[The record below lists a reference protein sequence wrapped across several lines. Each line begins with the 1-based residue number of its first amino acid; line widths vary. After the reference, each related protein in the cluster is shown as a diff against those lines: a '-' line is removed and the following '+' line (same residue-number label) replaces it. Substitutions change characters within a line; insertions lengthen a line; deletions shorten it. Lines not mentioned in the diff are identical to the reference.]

1 MPFLSEKA
9 KSTVSAGAGGGYLNP
24 SKIQS
29 GTSVR
34 FSLLSDSP
42 LEFWEVW
49 GEAVDNSRKPF
60 RFESQP
66 TPEDV
71 EAAMGANYF
80 RRKGQDGETPE
91 PAKFALAVP
100 VFNHDAGL
108 VQVLSIVQKSIAREL
123 DAISQLE
130 EYSDLLSI
138 DFQLNKEGNGL
149 NTEYGLR
156 PLPRKKGSQESIDE
170 AWSEAKK
177 EGFDI
182 TRLMTGGNPFK
193 EDV

>member
-108 VQVLSIVQKSIAREL
+108 VQVLSIVQKSI
-123 DAISQLE
+123 
-130 EYSDLLSI
+130 
-138 DFQLNKEGNGL
+138 
-149 NTEYGLR
+149 
-156 PLPRKKGSQESIDE
+156 
-170 AWSEAKK
+170 
-177 EGFDI
+177 
-182 TRLMTGGNPFK
+182 
-193 EDV
+193 